1 MKMKNAS
8 LISDLSF
15 RLIPSLFCLTSFV
28 SAHAAISKIE
38 PIVLEHAVVAP
49 MLNQGAFEAPQAYW
63 VFSGLVSNETGD
75 QYHYFFQMRHD
86 NDQFSADAV
95 LVNAQTN
102 TLILHETGEAMI
114 KNIDSMQWDMGRI
127 FLRFNTINNSWVFG
141 VKKDN
146 NTGFNFKI
154 DMMSQSGSNVAKEQA
169 LSTGLEFM
177 IGQTGSLNG
186 HVQIEGQEEF
196 VTAKKA
202 WIRQMWVSKP
212 QQTTH
217 PFTTVLCDF
226 KDGAGFYS
234 VNMQGHDVLRG
245 ALAGWRNDAGVALPM
260 SQFVSVKKEK
270 DGDWHIQVPFPKLAL
285 SLKDSLPKTEND
297 TMHLAAGE
305 ISGKSPGYCVITQ
318 NALG

>member
-8 LISDLSF
+8 LIFSLSF
-15 RLIPSLFCLTSFV
+15 RLNLSLFCLMSFV
-28 SAHAAISKIE
+28 STYAAVSKIE
-38 PIVLEHAVVAP
+38 PIALGNAIVAP
-49 MLNQGAFEAPQAYW
+49 TPNHGAFEASQADW

-75 QYHYFFQMRHD
+75 QYHYYFQMRHD
-86 NDQFSADAV
+86 NDQFFADAV

-102 TLILHETGEAMI
+102 TLILHETGEALI
-114 KNIDSMQWDMGRI
+114 KNINDMQWDAGRI

-141 VKKDN
+141 VKN
-146 NTGFNFKI
+146 HNHTGFNFKI

-186 HVQIEGQEEF
+186 HVLIEGQEEF

-202 WIRQMWVSKP
+202 WLRQMWVSKP

-234 VNMQGHDVLRG
+234 VNMQGNDVLRG
-245 ALAGWRNDAGVALPM
+245 ALAGWRNEAGVALPM
-260 SQFVSVKKEK
+260 SQFVSAKKEK

-285 SLKDSLPKTEND
+285 SLKDSLPKSDNE
-297 TMHLAAGE
+297 MHLAAGA
-305 ISGKSPGYCVITQ
+305 IGGKTPGYCVITQ